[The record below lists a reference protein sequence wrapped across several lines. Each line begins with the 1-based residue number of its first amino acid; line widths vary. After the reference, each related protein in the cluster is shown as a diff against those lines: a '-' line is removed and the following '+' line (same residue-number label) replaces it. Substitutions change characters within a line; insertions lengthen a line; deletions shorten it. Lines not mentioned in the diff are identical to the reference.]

1 MKSTEERKIG
11 SSGIHMA
18 NAQTCAGEWI
28 IACSTTEHMDTVFS
42 CPDRSMLIYIQKK
55 YDTAPGIASAP
66 LVNFFPK
73 LYEEWLDNSY
83 HRELS
88 PDSIFYNAKLAA
100 IGDTGHV
107 N

>member
-1 MKSTEERKIG
+1 
-11 SSGIHMA
+11 MA
-18 NAQTCAGEWI
+18 DAQTCSGEWT

-55 YDTAPGIASAP
+55 YDTALSIASTT

-73 LYEEWLDNSY
+73 LYDSY

-88 PDSIFYNAKLAA
+88 PDSISYNARPSETR
-100 IGDTGHV
+100 GM
-107 N
+107 

>member
-1 MKSTEERKIG
+1 
-11 SSGIHMA
+11 
-18 NAQTCAGEWI
+18 
-28 IACSTTEHMDTVFS
+28 MDRVFS

-66 LVNFFPK
+66 PVNFFSK
-73 LYEEWLDNSY
+73 LYEELLDNWY

-88 PDSIFYNAKLAA
+88 PDSTFYNAQLTVL
-100 IGDTGHV
+100 GDTGHV